1 MRKKWLPILAGIV
14 LLSCTSCAILPEE
27 EELPAAPVVRDYE
40 VEEYEQTPV
49 LRGDLQLSQKVS
61 CTYRPAKA
69 EDLSFA
75 LGGEY
80 ISAVYVETGQ
90 TVKKGQLLAELEQGN
105 IDEQIEA
112 QEYTLSQSQVKLK
125 HAKED
130 KALDL
135 QKQELLCQSLEE
147 QLQAA
152 GRVF

>member
-112 QEYTLSQSQVKLK
+112 QE
-125 HAKED
+125 
-130 KALDL
+130 
-135 QKQELLCQSLEE
+135 
-147 QLQAA
+147 
-152 GRVF
+152 

>member
-1 MRKKWLPILAGIV
+1 M
-14 LLSCTSCAILPEE
+14 
-27 EELPAAPVVRDYE
+27 
-40 VEEYEQTPV
+40 
-49 LRGDLQLSQKVS
+49 S
-61 CTYRPAKA
+61 CTYRPAKS

-152 GRVF
+152 GQDTDTAALKSQRRLSA